1 MPRHSAALPTSIRAA
16 GLLGLTLALSA
27 CAQDDTAQAE
37 PTPPRAVRAV
47 QPQPAPAFPDIR
59 VTGRLELRDE
69 QRLAFRVPGIVERVA
84 VRAGDR
90 VKKAQ
95 VLARLDTTEVDAAV
109 EQADAS
115 ANKALRDLER
125 GRRLRAEN
133 VITQQQLDDLE
144 TAYEVARAGLR
155 SARFNQRHAVIRAP
169 ADGVVLRRLVEANET
184 VAGGQPVLAVGNV
197 GGGFVLAASLPDRE
211 ALRVGVGD
219 HARVQ
224 LSAYPELTLTGT
236 VSEIGRQA
244 DPRTGTF
251 DIDIALDAE
260 QSPQL
265 ASGLLARARIRI
277 VERDDTHSSIPF
289 VALVEQRDEGALIF
303 RLREGGTR
311 VAAQT
316 VRVRW
321 FDDRRAVLEDPLPPD
336 ARIVTA
342 GAGFLRDGEAVRL
355 LD

>member
-1 MPRHSAALPTSIRAA
+1 MPRHSSAILIPAWAA
-16 GLLGLTLALSA
+16 GLLGLTLLLGA
-27 CAQDDTAQAE
+27 CAQEESAQAE
-37 PTPPRAVRAV
+37 PPPPRAVRAV
-47 QPQPAPAFPDIR
+47 QPEPAPAFPDIR

-69 QRLAFRVPGIVERVA
+69 QRLAFRVPGIVEKVA

-90 VKKAQ
+90 VTQ
-95 VLARLDTTEVDAAV
+95 GQLLARLDTTEVDAAV
-109 EQADAS
+109 EQAEAAAD
-115 ANKALRDLER
+115 KALRDLER
-125 GRRLRAEN
+125 GRRLRAES

-144 TAYEVARAGLR
+144 TAYEVARAQLR

-169 ADGVVLRRLVEANET
+169 ADGVVLRRLVEDNET

-219 HARVQ
+219 SAHVT
-224 LSAYPELTLTGT
+224 LSAYPDITLSGA

-260 QSPQL
+260 QAPQL
-265 ASGLLARARIRI
+265 ASGLLASARIRT
-277 VERDDTHSSIPF
+277 VERDDTHSSIPLA
-289 VALVEQRDEGALIF
+289 ALVEKRSQGALIF
-303 RLREGGTR
+303 RLSDDAQR
-311 VAAQT
+311 VMAQT

-321 FDDRRAVLEDPLPPD
+321 FGDGRAVLEDPLPED